1 MPGGVRRRMLLVA
14 QRAPDPKQQRCP
26 VHAIPNRLAALATF
40 LAAAAL
46 VGTAVTLSSPTHH
59 KG

>member
-1 MPGGVRRRMLLVA
+1 M
-14 QRAPDPKQQRCP
+14 
-26 VHAIPNRLAALATF
+26 HAIPNRLAALATF

>member
-1 MPGGVRRRMLLVA
+1 M
-14 QRAPDPKQQRCP
+14 
-26 VHAIPNRLAALATF
+26 HAIPNRLAALATR

-46 VGTAVTLSSPTHH
+46 VGIAVTLPSPAYH